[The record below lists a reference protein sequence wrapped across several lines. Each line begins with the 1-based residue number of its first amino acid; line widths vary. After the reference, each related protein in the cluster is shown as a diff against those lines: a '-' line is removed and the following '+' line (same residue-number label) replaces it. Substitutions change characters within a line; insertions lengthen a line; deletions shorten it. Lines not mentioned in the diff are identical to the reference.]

1 MKIKPVVEINI
12 TGMRFPNDGIGCHEG
27 LPIYIR
33 NTLPGQKVLVRI
45 TKRRKDKL
53 EGTLLEVLERSPEE
67 GESFCPHFGECGGCA
82 RQTLPY
88 SEQLKLKEN
97 LYKSTLE
104 KYGVTVGEIE
114 PIIASPEIYGYRNKM
129 EYTFGDEIKGGPIT
143 LGMHRMYRAS
153 DIITTDQCRIAPP
166 DFNRILSTVLE
177 WAQEKGYP
185 QYNRFKNEGFLRNL
199 IIRRGVNTGEI
210 LVALCT
216 TSYQSLEQQELVA
229 RLMALQLEGTIIG
242 ILHLVHDRTGD
253 VVRAETQTTLYGRDW
268 YMETLMGLQFK
279 VSFFSFFQTN
289 PAGAELLYNKALSYF
304 SDISGKEV
312 FDLFSGTGTLAQIM
326 AAKAS
331 RVTAVEL
338 VADAV
343 EAAGQNAQLN
353 GIKNCTFIAGDVF
366 EVLNSLDHT
375 PQAIMVDP
383 PRAGIMPK
391 AWEKILSYGAEE
403 IVYISCNP
411 VSLAENLQV
420 AEKMGYKAVISCPV
434 DQFPHT
440 PHLETVVLLSHKK
453 SQASSPSL

>member
-1 MKIKPVVEINI
+1 MRIKPVVDIEI
-12 TGMRFPNDGIGCHEG
+12 TTARFPSDGIGTHEG
-27 LPIYIR
+27 LPLIIK
-33 NTLPGQKVLVRI
+33 NALPGQKVRARI
-45 TKRRKDKL
+45 IKQRKDRL
-53 EGTLLEVLERSPEE
+53 EGKLLEVLERSPIET
-67 GESFCPHFGECGGCA
+67 ESFCPHFGQCGGCS

-88 SEQLKLKEN
+88 TEQLKLKEK
-97 LYKSTLE
+97 LYISTLE
-104 KYGVTVGEIE
+104 KYGIAAETIE

-129 EYTFGDEIKGGPIT
+129 EYTFGDEIKDGPIT
-143 LGMHRMYRAS
+143 LGMHRMTRAS
-153 DIITTDQCRIAPP
+153 DVITTDQCRIAPP

-177 WAQEKGYP
+177 WAREKGYK

-199 IIRRGVNTGEI
+199 ILRRGVFTNEI

-216 TSYQSLEQQELVA
+216 TSYEKLEHSELVN
-229 RLMALQLEGTIIG
+229 RILALPLEGKVVG

-253 VVRAETQTTLYGRDW
+253 VVRAETQETLYGRD
-268 YMETLMGLQFK
+268 YYTEELMGLKFN

-289 PAGAELLYNKALSYF
+289 PAGAQLLYNKALSYF
-304 SDISGKEV
+304 TDIEGKEV

-338 VADAV
+338 VEDAV
-343 EAAGQNAQLN
+343 EAARQNAELN
-353 GIKNCTFIAGDVF
+353 GISNCRFIAGDVF
-366 EVLNSLDHT
+366 EVLSNLDRV
-375 PQAIMVDP
+375 PERIVVDP

-411 VSLAENLQV
+411 VTLAENLQI
-420 AEKMGYKAVISCPV
+420 AEKAGYKVMVTCPV

-440 PHLETVVLLSHKK
+440 PHVEAIILMTRSGSGDKK
-453 SQASSPSL
+453 

>member
-1 MKIKPVVEINI
+1 MKIKPVIELKI
-12 TGMRFPNDGIGCHEG
+12 THMRFPSDGIGYHEG
-27 LPIYIR
+27 LPVYIK
-33 NTLPGQKVLVRI
+33 NALPGQTVLVRI
-45 TKRRKDKL
+45 LKRRKDKM
-53 EGTLLEVLERSPEE
+53 EGALLEVIQRSQEE
-67 GESFCPHFGECGGCA
+67 GKSFCPHFGECGGCS

-88 SEQLKLKEN
+88 HEQLKLKET
-97 LYKSTLE
+97 LYRDTLE
-104 KYGVTVGEIE
+104 KYGVSVGTIE
-114 PIIASPEIYGYRNKM
+114 PIISSPEIYGYRNKM

-143 LGMHRMYRAS
+143 LGMHRMTRAS
-153 DIITTDQCRIAPP
+153 DIITTDQCQIAPP
-166 DFNRILSTVLE
+166 DFNLILSTVLD
-177 WAQEKGYP
+177 WAREKGYQ

-199 IIRRGVNTGEI
+199 ILRRGVYTHEI

-216 TSYQSLEQQELVA
+216 TSYETLEHDELTA
-229 RLMALQLEGTIIG
+229 RILALPLEGTVVG

-253 VVRAETQTTLYGRDW
+253 VVRAETQSTLYGRDW

-304 SDISGKEV
+304 SDNTGKEV

-326 AAKAS
+326 AAQAS
-331 RVTAVEL
+331 KVTAVEL

-343 EAAGQNAQLN
+343 DAARQNAQLN
-353 GIKNCTFIAGDVF
+353 GIENCTFIAGDVF
-366 EVLNSLDHT
+366 EVLSNLDHT
-375 PQAIMVDP
+375 PERILVDP

-391 AWEKILSYGAEE
+391 AWEKILSYGADE

-420 AEKMGYKAVISCPV
+420 AEKMGYKALISCPV

-440 PHLETVVLLSHKK
+440 PHLECVVKLQRKNPL
-453 SQASSPSL
+453 